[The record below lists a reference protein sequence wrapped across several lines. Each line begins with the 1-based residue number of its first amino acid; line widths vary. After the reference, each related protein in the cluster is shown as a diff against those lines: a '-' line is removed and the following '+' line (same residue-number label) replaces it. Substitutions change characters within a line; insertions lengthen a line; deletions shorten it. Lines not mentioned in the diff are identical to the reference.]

1 LIDREQG
8 YLYTKM
14 MIWYNDSKI
23 EESQREE
30 LDRLIEQNLPTEDRE
45 NIMRTIAD
53 AYRDEGMAKGI
64 ETGMA
69 KGIETGM
76 AKGFQEGVK
85 KTALKMLQQK
95 LDLKLI
101 SSVTGLSSDDL
112 LKLKNRKLAS

>member
-69 KGIETGM
+69 KG
-76 AKGFQEGVK
+76 FQEGVK